1 MHTQGNLPI
10 TEPGLSH
17 TDSGA
22 CTPRQLSRA
31 CFLHK
36 MDMERIWTVY
46 AQWDRKIYSSYPRYE
61 TWKLLHREAWIAL
74 YGFNGNKPSVPTGGN

>member
-1 MHTQGNLPI
+1 MEKEFFHVYLIQTQGNLPI

-17 TDSGA
+17 TDLGT

-36 MDMERIWTVY
+36 MDLERIWTVY
-46 AQWDRKIYSSYPRYE
+46 GQWNRNSRF
-61 TWKLLHREAWIAL
+61 KLFKAWGMEI
-74 YGFNGNKPSVPTGGN
+74 VP